1 MNLARPSFFPA
12 TGRERQSRAD
22 GGRLADRTQGE
33 AEAFEFILCR
43 AKDSLLGAN
52 NADFDVSPSLN
63 AFSTL
68 VRVER
73 KSKRQIKW
81 PKKAASQE
89 QEATNRRSVI
99 FALFAPF
106 VLFRTGKGRTS
117 SFWEAFAEAKEPN
130 ADKATALVLFHG
142 HIFG

>member
-12 TGRERQSRAD
+12 TGRQSWAD
-22 GGRLADRTQGE
+22 GGRQADGTQGE

-52 NADFDVSPSLN
+52 NADFDVSPSPN

-73 KSKRQIKW
+73 KRQ
-81 PKKAASQE
+81 PA
-89 QEATNRRSVI
+89 N
-99 FALFAPF
+99 
-106 VLFRTGKGRTS
+106 
-117 SFWEAFAEAKEPN
+117 
-130 ADKATALVLFHG
+130 
-142 HIFG
+142 